1 MKKVSFLILFFLDQ
15 DPSIHDF
22 TARITKKGSNKGL
35 FVEAAIV
42 NGSVEIN
49 SIQYSDNVNDLYEG
63 YLNGKPSDE
72 YVGPDFETL
81 DERLQTELRTYLENL
96 GINDELASFIDVIS
110 VDKDQ
115 RLYSK
120 WLNDVKN
127 FLH

>member
-1 MKKVSFLILFFLDQ
+1 MKKVILEVIIILEQ

-22 TARITKKGSNKGL
+22 TARISKKGSNKGL

-49 SIQYSDNVNDLYEG
+49 SMQFSDDVNALYEG
-63 YLNGKPSDE
+63 YLHGKPSDE

-96 GINDELASFIDVIS
+96 GINDELASFVDVIS